1 MKMLLNTIRLMERD
15 QAKELAIGSK
25 ETLKEKVA
33 FAKINPKDFESLNLV
48 PSLKLRIFN
57 DGGEINVPFIQD
69 ENIPQ
74 GTIVMPVSIWSNQL
88 TALKNG
94 KLHNKNLTVE
104 VEGTRDSPLSFEQ
117 IIKKIKEGA

>member
-1 MKMLLNTIRLMERD
+1 MKMLLNTIRLMDRD
-15 QAKELAIGSK
+15 QARELAVGSK
-25 ETLKEKVA
+25 ETLKDKVA
-33 FAKINPKDFESLNLV
+33 FAKINPNDFESLNLV

-57 DGGEINVPFIQD
+57 DKGEVNVPFIQD

-88 TALKNG
+88 TDIKNG
-94 KLHNKNLTVE
+94 KLFNKNVNVE
-104 VEGTRDSPLSFEQ
+104 VEGTRDNPLSFEE